1 MLSQEVSAPPKALPE
16 TLSGTQPEIASEIL
30 PENQP
35 DTQPERLT
43 YTQRKCGGRWASAL
57 TTRVEVSLPSW
68 EPLYEKGLPFASLL
82 STTPAVPS
90 AEPACPYTIAT
101 GPLCWCDFD
110 PFLHQR
116 LLGP

>member
-43 YTQRKCGGRWASAL
+43 YYQIHSEKVWRKVGISSDNSGG
-57 TTRVEVSLPSW
+57 
-68 EPLYEKGLPFASLL
+68 G
-82 STTPAVPS
+82 
-90 AEPACPYTIAT
+90 EPAFLGA
-101 GPLCWCDFD
+101 PL
-110 PFLHQR
+110 
-116 LLGP
+116 